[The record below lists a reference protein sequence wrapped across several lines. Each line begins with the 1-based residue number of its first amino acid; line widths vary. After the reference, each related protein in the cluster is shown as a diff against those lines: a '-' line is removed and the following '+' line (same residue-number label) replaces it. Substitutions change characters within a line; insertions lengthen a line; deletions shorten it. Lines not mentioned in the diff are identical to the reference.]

1 MYMIPHRAGDADA
14 PRRTFGLKPR
24 GHVHRVAMQVCTV
37 GNRVTDVNPEPKTD
51 GPVRRLIAIM
61 DVNLLLYLHST
72 THRPIDAVE
81 DDEQGVT
88 AGLNDSA
95 AVLLYCGVYQVTA
108 QRPQPLQGSHV
119 VQANETAVTDHIGVD
134 DRDQLAPIL
143 RASGRVGCAAPSHN
157 R

>member
-88 AGLNDSA
+88 AGLNDLPPCCSI
-95 AVLLYCGVYQVTA
+95 V
-108 QRPQPLQGSHV
+108 GS
-119 VQANETAVTDHIGVD
+119 IRLRRR
-134 DRDQLAPIL
+134 DRSL
-143 RASGRVGCAAPSHN
+143 SRVPMSSKPM
-157 R
+157 RRL